1 MTKKQPARLFLGTLV
16 ALTLLLLLS
25 LSKQGHR
32 DSAHSLPLP
41 KQPNAQSPVHAY
53 SISYMV
59 KNHDSLSVILHQLPV
74 QLPFLIP
81 NKLLS
86 QSTFSALHSGQIITI
101 SANHRH
107 IVTMLSIHYHGE
119 CIELRA
125 IDRKWRLT
133 RTPIKYT
140 VKTTFAAGNIGHT
153 LLGALSKAGLPGN
166 IKQQFI
172 HIFEGPIRLKRD
184 LQPNDHFALLY
195 ERKYDQGSPVQS
207 GDILIAEITSHG
219 KLHQA
224 IRFHDLHQQTH
235 YYTPAGSS
243 ISPRFLSYPVKFKRI
258 SSHFNYHRVD
268 PILHKVHP
276 HLGIDFAAH
285 KGTPIHSIGAG
296 IVIFANRLRGYGN
309 AIKICYDRHYCALYA
324 HMQRF
329 AHHIRA
335 HLHVKKGATIGYVGS
350 TGWSTGPHL
359 HFSFYINGIPKD
371 WLSIKP
377 PTPPPLNQLQKKAF
391 VHYANTQLETLKL
404 YQDSPI
410 N

>member
-1 MTKKQPARLFLGTLV
+1 MTIKQPARLFLGTLI
-16 ALTLLLLLS
+16 ALTLLLLLI
-25 LSKQGHR
+25 LSKPSER
-32 DSAHSLPLP
+32 NSAHSLSLP
-41 KQPNAQSPVHAY
+41 KQPEAHAPAHGY
-53 SISYMV
+53 STSYTV
-59 KNHDSLSVILHQLPV
+59 KNHDSLSTILHQLPV
-74 QLPFLIP
+74 QLPFPIAR
-81 NKLLS
+81 KLLR
-86 QSTFSALHSGQIITI
+86 QSTLSTLHPGQIIKI
-101 SANHRH
+101 SASHGH
-107 IVTMLSIHYHGE
+107 LVTMLSTHHHGDS
-119 CIELRA
+119 IKLRA
-125 IDRKWRLT
+125 IDKQWRLT
-133 RTPIKYT
+133 RRPVRYT
-140 VKTTFAAGNIGHT
+140 VKTSFATGHIGHT
-153 LLGALSKAGLPGN
+153 LLGALSKAGLPGH

-184 LQPNDHFALLY
+184 LQPEDRFALLY
-195 ERKYDQGSPVQS
+195 EKKYDQGSPVQS

-224 IRFHDLHQQTH
+224 IRFHDLHQNTH
-235 YYTPAGSS
+235 YYTPAGKR

-285 KGTPIHSIGAG
+285 RGTPIHSIGAG
-296 IVIFANRLRGYGN
+296 KVIFANRLRGYGN

-329 AHHIRA
+329 AHNIRA
-335 HLHVKKGATIGYVGS
+335 HLPVKKGATIGYVGS

-377 PTPPPLNQLQKKAF
+377 PTPPPLNHRQKKAF
-391 VHYANTQLETLKL
+391 VQYANTQLETLKL
-404 YQDSPI
+404 YQNAPL